1 VIDLKKQMIE
11 RTKVRLED
19 ARTLFAKLRAE
30 RFKQVQDAD
39 PVASPA
45 FFSLLNDFITTAR
58 TVTWVL
64 GNEEKEK
71 YDAWKSS
78 PGAAINPAEQAILD
92 FVTTMR
98 NSIEKRG
105 QPGIEVRREWVE
117 IPENPNPF
125 SGTQHF
131 GLPDWGRPT
140 TMIDVY
146 YVEGTSREVVSLCEQ
161 YLGILTRLIN
171 EFEKAHAS

>member
-1 VIDLKKQMIE
+1 MIE
-11 RTKVRLED
+11 RTKSRLKD
-19 ARTLFAKLRAE
+19 ASTLLAKLQAE
-30 RFKQVQDAD
+30 RFRQVQDANAT
-39 PVASPA
+39 ASPA
-45 FFSLLNDFITTAR
+45 FFSLLNDVITTAR

-78 PGAAINPAEQAILD
+78 PGAEINPAEQEIFDL
-92 FVTTMR
+92 VTSMR

-105 QPGIEVRREWVE
+105 QPGINARRERVE
-117 IPENPNPF
+117 IPENPDPF
-125 SGTQHF
+125 SGSQYF

-146 YVEGTSREVVSLCEQ
+146 YVEGTSRHEVVSLCEQ

-171 EFEKAHAS
+171 NFEQAHSQESCR